1 MTNVNEL
8 NLNGEKLDLKELEQV
23 DGGFAFGALAS
34 SDKILIFGKDLASP
48 LAVDSKELALEIIDK
63 IKNNQITDEQLA
75 SIASPIFIE
84 SDKLASE
91 IFPIY

>member
-63 IKNNQITDEQLA
+63 IKNNQITD
-75 SIASPIFIE
+75 
-84 SDKLASE
+84 
-91 IFPIY
+91 